1 MPARRT
7 QIYLDDS
14 LRAGVDRLRARDG
27 RSMAEIVR
35 DALER
40 YLAEEQ
46 RRERAL
52 TEVAG
57 DWVGGWAGEA
67 RDDDTRAELNRRA
80 ARLGY

>member
-1 MPARRT
+1 
-7 QIYLDDS
+7 
-14 LRAGVDRLRARDG
+14 
-27 RSMAEIVR
+27 MAEVVR

-40 YLAEEQ
+40 YLAEEE

-57 DWVGGWAGEA
+57 DWVGGWAGEG
-67 RDDDTRAELNRRA
+67 RDDDTRAELERRA

>member
-1 MPARRT
+1 MAARRT

-14 LRAGVDRLRARDG
+14 LREGIDRLRARDG

-52 TEVAG
+52 AEVAYE
-57 DWVGGWAGEA
+57 WVGGWAREG
-67 RDDDTRAELNRRA
+67 RDDDTRAELDRRA